1 MRMVNA
7 CCPLAELKN
16 DIAPIP
22 EMIPNENSKDISLLP
37 VQMYDI
43 EAKTVIHHSDTVT
56 VIVACSMKPVVA
68 DHSGLIRLSN
78 ILTSVEER
86 LFSFSNRLRAHGSQ
100 MHKFIFQTITLGS

>member
-1 MRMVNA
+1 
-7 CCPLAELKN
+7 
-16 DIAPIP
+16 
-22 EMIPNENSKDISLLP
+22 MIPNEVSKDISLLP

-86 LFSFSNRLRAHGSQ
+86 LLASVTGCAHTDPRCS
-100 MHKFIFQTITLGS
+100 KFIFQTITLGS